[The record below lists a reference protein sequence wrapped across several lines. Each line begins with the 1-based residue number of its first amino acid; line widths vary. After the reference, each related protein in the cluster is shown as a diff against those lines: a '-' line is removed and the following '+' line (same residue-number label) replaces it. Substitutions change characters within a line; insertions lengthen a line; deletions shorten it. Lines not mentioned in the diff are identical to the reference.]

1 MQTTDYRCSSKSK
14 MLQVVAN
21 TIVQLLLIVFHRT
34 RIKTLEAAED
44 RILILVTA
52 VHYIHL
58 GYIVTWVIT
67 TYITL
72 YISLN
77 CDYTVGFDTEEQ
89 PI

>member
-1 MQTTDYRCSSKSK
+1 

-21 TIVQLLLIVFHRT
+21 TSVQLLLIVFHRT

-72 YISLN
+72 YISLS
-77 CDYTVGFDTEEQ
+77 CDYTVGFNTEEQ